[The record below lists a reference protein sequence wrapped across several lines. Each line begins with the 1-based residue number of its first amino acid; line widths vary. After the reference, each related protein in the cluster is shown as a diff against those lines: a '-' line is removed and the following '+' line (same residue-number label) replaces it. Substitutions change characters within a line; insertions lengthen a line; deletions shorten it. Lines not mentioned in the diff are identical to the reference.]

1 MRMRDAVRPAIA
13 WLWRGILVTLMAV
26 ILVGCTPPYPTQKR
40 TAGPAGLI
48 ASPSEPSTI
57 TAGKSTRDD
66 VLSAFKGV
74 SADVSSRWF
83 FWGRWET
90 SSFAFSGL
98 TDSGVEEIPFWSA
111 TNLFVEFDEKGTVKK
126 RETLSDKRIIPEL
139 QRVLAEHP
147 QSLPPT
153 TKSLDIA
160 ADLYPS
166 SRRLCAV
173 GLKVSSS
180 VVEFS
185 RREPG
190 ICFGTPPS
198 AFSLPTQKVTVE
210 AFTPPFGEF
219 GRGPVAWIRIT
230 LRFSQGTPVGTDLP
244 ASMKAN
250 DLVSLMGFL
259 EAARRAE

>member
-1 MRMRDAVRPAIA
+1 MRDTFRPAYV
-13 WLWRGILVTLMAV
+13 WLWRGILVILIAV
-26 ILVGCTPPYPTQKR
+26 IHVGCTPPYPTQKR

-48 ASPSEPSTI
+48 ASPPEPSTI
-57 TAGKSTRDD
+57 TVGKSTRDD
-66 VLSAFKGV
+66 VLSAFKGINTG
-74 SADVSSRWF
+74 VSSPWF

-126 RETLSDKRIIPEL
+126 RGTLSDKSIIPEL

-147 QSLPPT
+147 QSLPPI
-153 TKSLDIA
+153 TKSFDIA
-160 ADLYPS
+160 ADSYPS
-166 SRRLCAV
+166 SRRSCAV
-173 GLKVSSS
+173 GVKVSSS

-185 RREPG
+185 RRQPG
-190 ICFGTPPS
+190 ICLGKPPS
-198 AFSLPTQKVTVE
+198 AFSLPPQKLTV
-210 AFTPPFGEF
+210 APFTPPFGEF
-219 GRGPVAWIRIT
+219 GPGPVAWIRVT
-230 LRFSQGTPVGTDLP
+230 LQFSQGTPVGTDLP
-244 ASMKAN
+244 ASLKAN

>member
-1 MRMRDAVRPAIA
+1 MRHTLRPANA
-13 WLWRGILVTLMAV
+13 WLWRAILVTLMAV

-40 TAGPAGLI
+40 TAGPAGVI
-48 ASPSEPSTI
+48 ASRPDPSTI
-57 TAGKSTRDD
+57 TVGKSTRDD

-74 SADVSSRWF
+74 TADVSSPWF
-83 FWGRWET
+83 FGGRWET

-126 RETLSDKRIIPEL
+126 RDTLSDKRIIPEL

-153 TKSLDIA
+153 TKPLDIA

-166 SRRLCAV
+166 SKRLCAV
-173 GLKVSSS
+173 GVKVSSS

-190 ICFGTPPS
+190 ICFGKPPPT
-198 AFSLPTQKVTVE
+198 FSLSLQKLTVE
-210 AFTPPFGEF
+210 PFTPPFGEF
-219 GRGPVAWIRIT
+219 GPGPVAWIRVT
-230 LRFSQGTPVGTDLP
+230 LWFSQGTPVGTDLP
-244 ASMKAN
+244 ASLKAN

-259 EAARRAE
+259 EAARRAER